1 MSRKLTL
8 IVAFLTA
15 SLSSLVFAQAPVT
28 DGLKWDT
35 DMPKAFGVARVSQI
49 QLNGLVDAALYADGA
64 VIADTISYKV
74 YLYDVKMSARGMKV
88 EDKTFNVAAGTS
100 WTGSTT
106 RAGGYPAGNYSIEI
120 TTDKFRET
128 ANATA
133 TRVAILKKEPFEIK

>member
-64 VIADTISYKV
+64 VIAFGLIE
-74 YLYDVKMSARGMKV
+74 RI
-88 EDKTFNVAAGTS
+88 
-100 WTGSTT
+100 
-106 RAGGYPAGNYSIEI
+106 AGGSQGVGWAVVGRVVIAVFFAYCGLAVIHYVAGYAALLAVTWTPDFKIG
-120 TTDKFRET
+120 R
-128 ANATA
+128 AH
-133 TRVAILKKEPFEIK
+133 V